1 MIRLPALLAWL
12 AVLAV
17 SFMLPVPAKASVG
30 DGYLRIGP
38 ATRSQ
43 VAIEASRRKA
53 SGNSR
58 PAFIKVGDSN
68 LANHYSMYGLGCY
81 RFRPAGLRPSLVSLV
96 GRYRRVRLPIG
107 DPTSTSPNCNTGP
120 SANSFSRFS
129 FAARGGMT
137 AAYPFVTGAEA
148 GFPCEASTLTC
159 EINAV
164 KPRYA
169 LIGFGTNEAQFAA
182 GTTMSDGELAAF
194 ALELEEIVRTTRASG
209 VTPVLITAPFAV
221 DTTFTI
227 TAGLPG
233 RVVVVNRVIR
243 QLAQSRRVPL
253 IDLWFAQKQVIGPAR
268 RYGLTFDGVH
278 LSSPPAADPWPG
290 SVNLS
295 EANRLRYGMNL
306 RNYLV
311 LVALEKLDGIPP
323 AGRKKPGRL
332 LQPAVTDQ

>member
-209 VTPVLITAPFAV
+209 VEYDATPIHRCESSHLPVDWSYRPTPNSITSPHVMVSGTCQPRSPGSQSSDAQPSGCSESRQSVAIHRQGTPTGRRGTLIS
-221 DTTFTI
+221 
-227 TAGLPG
+227 GKSM
-233 RVVVVNRVIR
+233 R
-243 QLAQSRRVPL
+243 Q
-253 IDLWFAQKQVIGPAR
+253 
-268 RYGLTFDGVH
+268 
-278 LSSPPAADPWPG
+278 PPAW
-290 SVNLS
+290 
-295 EANRLRYGMNL
+295 
-306 RNYLV
+306 
-311 LVALEKLDGIPP
+311 
-323 AGRKKPGRL
+323 RKTYS
-332 LQPAVTDQ
+332 PAVTTPTRRCRYRWRAGRGT